1 MDTLIIQTGVK
12 HGRVAELTRSRGGKL
27 SVGRG
32 FDNDLVLTD
41 AYVAPRQIEFQRDG
55 THWRMTVLDH
65 TNPVFLNDR
74 KLEEQAPR
82 ISEGDTVTVGRT
94 RLTVH
99 SSEHPVESTRKLL
112 LANWLGRDSGNP
124 VTPVLFLVAAALL
137 DLGLTWA
144 ESATD
149 LKWGDLIYGQLWAVV
164 IVLLWAGIWALVG
177 RVARHQHH
185 FGLQLITAACTMFL
199 ASVFALG
206 AEYLAF
212 PFHHPHVTEA
222 FNWTATFLLLAALFH
237 VNLMIA
243 TNLLHIR
250 AVAAT
255 MSALVVVVLFGFFW
269 FSESDDAAR
278 TLTPTYSTT
287 LVPPL
292 TGVRLGSDADAYF
305 ARVAEQAE
313 APRDPD

>member
-1 MDTLIIQTGVK
+1 VDTLILQTGVR
-12 HGRVAELTRSRGGKL
+12 HGRVAELTRSREGKL
-27 SVGRG
+27 CVGRG

-41 AYVAPRQIEFQRDG
+41 AYVAPRQIEFRRDG
-55 THWRMTVLDH
+55 AHWLMVVLDH

-74 KLEEQAPR
+74 KVAQQAVAV
-82 ISEGDTVTVGRT
+82 SEGDTVTVGRT

-99 SSEHPVESTRKLL
+99 SSEHPVEGTRKLL
-112 LANWLGRDSGNP
+112 LANWLTRDSGSP
-124 VTPVLFLVAAALL
+124 VTPLLFLVAAALL

-144 ESATD
+144 ESATN

-177 RVARHQHH
+177 RVVRHQHH
-185 FGLQLITAACTMFL
+185 FGLQLITAACVMFF

-222 FNWTATFLLLAALFH
+222 FNWTATFLLLAVLFH

-243 TNLLHIR
+243 TNLLNIR

-269 FSESDDAAR
+269 FSESDDENR
-278 TLTPTYSTT
+278 TLVPTYSAT
-287 LVPPL
+287 LLPPL
-292 TGVRLGSDADAYF
+292 AGARHGGDADAYF
-305 ARVAEQAE
+305 ARVAKQVE
-313 APRDPD
+313 ALRNPD

>member
-1 MDTLIIQTGVK
+1 VDTLIVQSGVR
-12 HGRVAELTRSRGGKL
+12 HGRVAELTRSRDGKL

-41 AYVAPRQIEFQRDG
+41 AYVAPRQIEFRRQG
-55 THWRMTVLDH
+55 TAWRMTVLDH

-74 KLEEQAPR
+74 KVAEQSPAVCA
-82 ISEGDTVTVGRT
+82 GDAITVGRT

-99 SSEHPVESTRKLL
+99 SSNHPVESTRKLL
-112 LANWLGRDSGNP
+112 LANWLSRDAGNP
-124 VTPVLFLVAAALL
+124 VTPLLFLVAAALL

-149 LKWGDLIYGQLWAVV
+149 LKWGGLIYGQLWAVV
-164 IVLLWAGIWALVG
+164 IALFWAGIWALVG

-185 FGLQLITAACTMFL
+185 FGLQLITAACAML
-199 ASVFALG
+199 CASLFTLG

-212 PFHHPHVTEA
+212 PFHHPHVTEG
-222 FNWTATFLLLAALFH
+222 FNWAAMFVLLAGLLH
-237 VNLMIA
+237 VNLLIA

-269 FSESDDAAR
+269 FSESDDERR
-278 TLTPTYSTT
+278 TLVPTYSKT

-292 TGVRLGSDADAYF
+292 SGARHGSDLDAYF
-305 ARVAEQAE
+305 ARA
-313 APRDPD
+313 APAARKE